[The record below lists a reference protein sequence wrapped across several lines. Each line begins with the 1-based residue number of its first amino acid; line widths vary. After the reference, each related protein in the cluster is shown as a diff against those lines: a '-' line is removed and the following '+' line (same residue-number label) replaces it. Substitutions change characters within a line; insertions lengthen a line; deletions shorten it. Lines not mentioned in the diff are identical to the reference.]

1 MINKSVIISLLLAVS
16 VALPAAAQQDEQRFQ
31 GFNLQGYNDSGEK
44 AWDVV
49 GETADVVDG
58 TKIQLTNINANT
70 YGERSLNVTAAEGLV
85 DQKSGF
91 MKLEKDVVIT
101 SDDGSQMMT
110 DYVEWNREED
120 LVQSDDEVFIKND
133 NFTATGTGLEAR
145 PGMKSAQLK
154 KDVTVRVDTSQL
166 APESS
171 AEAVEPPKQFLTVT
185 SDGPMVLDQL
195 LNKARFE
202 VNVVAEQEDQ
212 TLKAD
217 VIEIYFKEGM
227 RDIIEMVCIGNVE
240 ITQGDNRTY
249 AEKATYNAEDQKLT
263 LSGRP
268 KLILETG
275 GENGIAPL
283 GN

>member
-1 MINKSVIISLLLAVS
+1 MIIRNAIISLALIAVMAS
-16 VALPAAAQQDEQRFQ
+16 PGAAQKDEQRFQ

-44 AWDVV
+44 AWDVE
-49 GETADVVDG
+49 GETADING
-58 TKIQLTNINANT
+58 TEIQLTNVNANA
-70 YGERSLNVTAAEGLV
+70 YGDRSMNVTAAEGMV
-85 DQKSGF
+85 DQVSGY

-101 SDDGSQMMT
+101 SDDGSKMMT
-110 DYVEWNREED
+110 DYVEWNREQD
-120 LVQSDDEVFIKND
+120 LVSSDDEVYIKNE

-145 PGMKSAQLK
+145 PGLKSAQLK
-154 KDVTVRVDTSQL
+154 KDVTVRVDTSRL
-166 APESS
+166 AAEE
-171 AEAVEPPKQFLTVT
+171 AEAVPEQPKQFLTVT

-202 VNVVAEQEDQ
+202 INVVAEQEDQ
-212 TLKAD
+212 TLRAD

-227 RDIIEMVCIGNVE
+227 REVIEMVCIGNVE
-240 ITQGDNRTY
+240 ITQGDNKTY